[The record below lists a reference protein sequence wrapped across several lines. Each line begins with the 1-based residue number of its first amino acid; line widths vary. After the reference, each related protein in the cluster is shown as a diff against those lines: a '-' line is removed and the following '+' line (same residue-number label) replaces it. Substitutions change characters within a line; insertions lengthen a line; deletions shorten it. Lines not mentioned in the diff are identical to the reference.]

1 MIVGVGVDVIEV
13 ERLQRVLDRHGD
25 RFLRH
30 VYCEEERRRAPAV
43 RRAAAV
49 YYAGRWA
56 AKEAVAKALG
66 TGIGAACGWTEIR
79 VGRRGNGKPDVT
91 LAGAAART
99 AAALGIDSIHVSI
112 SHAGRLACASAVAE
126 RQP

>member
-13 ERLQRVLDRHGD
+13 ARLQRVLDRHGE
-25 RFLRH
+25 RFLAH
-30 VYCEEERRRAPAV
+30 VFCTEERQHAPVV
-43 RRAAAV
+43 RKAAAV

-66 TGIGAACGWTEIR
+66 TGIGAQCGWTEIR
-79 VGRRGNGKPDVT
+79 VGRAGTGKPEVA
-91 LAGAAART
+91 LAGAAALT
-99 AAALGIDSIHVSI
+99 AASLGIETIHVSI

-126 RQP
+126 RST